1 MGLEAQRKAVAA
13 YAANADL
20 TSVDEFTE
28 VETGKGADALEKRP
42 VFAAVRKAKNRRQE
56 SLSQS
61 WIGFVPTIAQAP
73 STFRSTTPQ
82 LMGAICQPP
91 PRWACTGVPSRIAL
105 IAVALLTCPPAAG
118 NGKPNARSSPSAFL

>member
-1 MGLEAQRKAVAA
+1 LGLEAQRKAA

-20 TSVDEFTE
+20 TSVNEFTE

-61 WIGFVPTIAQAP
+61 WIGFVPTIAQAQ
-73 STFRSTTPQ
+73 STSKSTTPS
-82 LMGAICQPP
+82 LEFAALFGGSHASMPMRKA
-91 PRWACTGVPSRIAL
+91 RTPSR
-105 IAVALLTCPPAAG
+105 V
-118 NGKPNARSSPSAFL
+118 SQS